1 MKEHFFYITSI
12 DSHQT
17 CHGEVTIGLTDC
29 AGDEVVLTLP
39 GEVLYADLSYIMNNA
54 IKAKK
59 DSELEINDRTRQSV
73 KQLAGFLP
81 PGKRGRKSKK

>member
-1 MKEHFFYITSI
+1 MKEHYFYITSI
-12 DSHQT
+12 DSHHT
-17 CHGEVTIGLTDC
+17 RDGEVTIGLQD
-29 AGDEVVLTLP
+29 ASGDEVILTLP

-73 KQLAGFLP
+73 KALAGFLP
-81 PGKRGRKSKK
+81 PGKRGRKPKK